1 MPKEVTLTNVKHL
14 RAVNILMALSG
25 LGVIVFTAWKIKTT
39 EIHDEFIRRALIL
52 LIVA

>member
-14 RAVNILMALSG
+14 RAVNIIMALSG
-25 LGVIVFTAWKIKTT
+25 IAVIVFTVWKIKTV
-39 EIHDEFIRRALIL
+39 EIHDEFLRRAMIL